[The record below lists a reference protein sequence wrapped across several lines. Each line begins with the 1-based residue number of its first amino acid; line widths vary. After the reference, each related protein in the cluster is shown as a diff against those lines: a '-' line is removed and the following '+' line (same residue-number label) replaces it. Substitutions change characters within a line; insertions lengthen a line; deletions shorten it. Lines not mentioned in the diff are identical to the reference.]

1 MSTLPLNDVVD
12 VSVSVGPVT
21 QVRSNFNLGLIVGKS
36 TIITINERVK
46 TYTKI
51 GDLTADGW
59 TGTEPEYLAAQ
70 MYFSQSPKPSKVAIG
85 RWDGTD
91 ETAVQA
97 VTACREANSEWYA
110 CTVCQA
116 EKADIV
122 AVATYIDSCT
132 PESTYFATTG
142 DSDVLAGTAG
152 NLLETLKKN
161 GVHRTLVQYSTT
173 EDAVVAIMA
182 YAMAANTQ
190 TSGSAYTLKF
200 KSEVGVQAEN
210 LTSTQVTIIKNNNGN
225 VYINRGSVYNLFEDG
240 ITCDG
245 THYDEII
252 NLDVLTNN
260 LQAATI
266 NSLIESSKI
275 AQTDDGMDLLLNALT
290 TPLEKART
298 IGFIKE
304 GIWSS
309 ASILTVST
317 GDMLTRGY
325 KILADSIASQTQAD
339 REARKA
345 PPIYILVK
353 LSGAIEDVS
362 IKLYVNR

>member
-12 VSVSVGPVT
+12 VSLSVGPVT
-21 QVRSNFNLGLIVGKS
+21 SVRSNFNLGLIVGKS
-36 TIITINERVK
+36 TIIGTTDRVK

-59 TGTEPEYLAAQ
+59 TGDEPEYLAVQ
-70 MYFSQSPKPSKVAIG
+70 KYFSQSPKPSKVAVG
-85 RWDGTD
+85 RWDGTN

-110 CTVCQA
+110 CSVCDA
-116 EKADIV
+116 EKNDII

-132 PESTYFATTG
+132 PESTHFATTN
-142 DSDVLAGTAG
+142 DSDVLAGTSG

-161 GVHRTLVQYSTT
+161 GVHRTLVQYSSIPY
-173 EDAVVAIMA
+173 AVAAIMG

-200 KSEVGVQAEN
+200 KPEVGVSAESLN
-210 LTSTQVTIIKNNNGN
+210 STQVTIIKNNNGN
-225 VYINRGSVYNLFEDG
+225 VYINRGSVYNLFEEG
-240 ITCDG
+240 VTCDG
-245 THYDEII
+245 THFDEII

-275 AQTDDGMDLLLNALT
+275 AQTDAGMDLLLNNLT

-304 GIWSS
+304 GVWTS
-309 ASILTVST
+309 ASVLTVNT
-317 GDMLTRGY
+317 GDTLTRGY
-325 KILADSIASQTQAD
+325 KILADSISNQTQSD

-345 PPIYILVK
+345 PPIYILAK
-353 LSGAIEDVS
+353 LSGAIENAS